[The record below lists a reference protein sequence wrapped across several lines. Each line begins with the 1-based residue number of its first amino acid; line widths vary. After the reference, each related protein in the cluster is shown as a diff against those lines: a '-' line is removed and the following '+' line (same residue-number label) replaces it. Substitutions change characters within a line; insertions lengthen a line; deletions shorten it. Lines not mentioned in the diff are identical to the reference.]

1 LDFLV
6 TYKLNL
12 SFFLGGTY
20 FLSLMG
26 MVPPKVKI
34 DMDEVRTVANN
45 LTKEKQVDKVQSP
58 KVFSVKGV
66 QEIARKI
73 KEQEQNNDKDKKRS
87 QTLSR

>member
-1 LDFLV
+1 
-6 TYKLNL
+6 
-12 SFFLGGTY
+12 
-20 FLSLMG
+20 
-26 MVPPKVKI
+26 
-34 DMDEVRTVANN
+34 MDEVRTVANN

>member
-1 LDFLV
+1 
-6 TYKLNL
+6 
-12 SFFLGGTY
+12 
-20 FLSLMG
+20 
-26 MVPPKVKI
+26 
-34 DMDEVRTVANN
+34 MDEVRTVANN
-45 LTKEKQVDKVQSP
+45 LTKEKQVDKAQSP

>member
-1 LDFLV
+1 
-6 TYKLNL
+6 
-12 SFFLGGTY
+12 
-20 FLSLMG
+20 MG

-34 DMDEVRTVANN
+34 DMGEVRTVANN

>member
-1 LDFLV
+1 M
-6 TYKLNL
+6 
-12 SFFLGGTY
+12 
-20 FLSLMG
+20 MG

-34 DMDEVRTVANN
+34 DMGEVRTVANN

>member
-1 LDFLV
+1 
-6 TYKLNL
+6 
-12 SFFLGGTY
+12 
-20 FLSLMG
+20 MG

-87 QTLSR
+87 HTLSR

>member
-1 LDFLV
+1 M
-6 TYKLNL
+6 
-12 SFFLGGTY
+12 
-20 FLSLMG
+20 MG

-34 DMDEVRTVANN
+34 DMDEVRIVANN

>member
-1 LDFLV
+1 
-6 TYKLNL
+6 
-12 SFFLGGTY
+12 
-20 FLSLMG
+20 MG

-45 LTKEKQVDKVQSP
+45 LTKEKRVDKVQSP

-73 KEQEQNNDKDKKRS
+73 KEQEQNNDSDKKRS

>member
-1 LDFLV
+1 M
-6 TYKLNL
+6 
-12 SFFLGGTY
+12 
-20 FLSLMG
+20 MG

-45 LTKEKQVDKVQSP
+45 LTKDKQVDKAQSP

>member
-1 LDFLV
+1 
-6 TYKLNL
+6 
-12 SFFLGGTY
+12 
-20 FLSLMG
+20 MG

-34 DMDEVRTVANN
+34 DMDEVRIVANN

>member
-1 LDFLV
+1 
-6 TYKLNL
+6 
-12 SFFLGGTY
+12 
-20 FLSLMG
+20 MG

>member
-1 LDFLV
+1 M
-6 TYKLNL
+6 
-12 SFFLGGTY
+12 
-20 FLSLMG
+20 MG